1 MPMWLYDQPNW
12 LLGLTI
18 VGATL
23 GSCLAGYALFHRVVA
38 FDATEAQQALALA
51 VLPLVATIH
60 ALLTAFSSV
69 AVWESYSAAEASVVE
84 EANLVGELA
93 RDLAVFDSGDSARAR
108 SLLYTYA
115 RHVVDV
121 EWRSMRSGEAS
132 AASWEDFDEL
142 FRSVGALQPD
152 TPRRVALMPEI
163 WARTNEL
170 LKLRRER
177 LHAANSEI
185 PSTLWWVVLIETVLT
200 FAITYVMPAT
210 RFNVLIIS
218 ALAASMGLVFFFLI
232 AMDRPFAGRESIS
245 TAPYISALDNMDRW
259 DRATA
264 Q

>member
-1 MPMWLYDQPNW
+1 
-12 LLGLTI
+12 
-18 VGATL
+18 
-23 GSCLAGYALFHRVVA
+23 
-38 FDATEAQQALALA
+38 
-51 VLPLVATIH
+51 
-60 ALLTAFSSV
+60 
-69 AVWESYSAAEASVVE
+69 
-84 EANLVGELA
+84 
-93 RDLAVFDSGDSARAR
+93 
-108 SLLYTYA
+108 
-115 RHVVDV
+115 
-121 EWRSMRSGEAS
+121 
-132 AASWEDFDEL
+132 
-142 FRSVGALQPD
+142 
-152 TPRRVALMPEI
+152 MPEI